1 VRIDTRFAD
10 VWARAG
16 AIGGWL
22 HRDQACALWQVARE
36 VPPGGTIVEIGS
48 HRGRST
54 LVLAAAACQAGARV
68 VAIDPFVEGPM
79 FGGTATRTQ
88 FEANLDA
95 AGLRDAVQL
104 IADRSTAIR
113 PQWTEH
119 IDMLYIDGKHDY
131 WTVADDL
138 RWVAH
143 VPPGGTVLVH
153 DAFSSVGV
161 TLALLRHV
169 LPGRRLR
176 YLRRTGSLARFEV
189 APPAAR
195 DRARML
201 AELPWWL
208 RNVAIKV
215 ALRAARLFGHRATP
229 DPY

>member
-1 VRIDTRFAD
+1 

-16 AIGGWL
+16 AISGWL
-22 HRDQACALWQVARE
+22 HHDQACALWQAAHE
-36 VPPGGTIVEIGS
+36 APPGGTIVEIGS
-48 HRGRST
+48 HQGRST
-54 LVLAAAACQAGARV
+54 LVLAAAACQVGARV
-68 VAIDPFVEGPM
+68 VAIDPFVEGRM
-79 FGGTATRTQ
+79 FGGAATRTQ
-88 FEANLDA
+88 FEANLNA

-104 IADRSTAIR
+104 IAERSTTIR
-113 PQWTEH
+113 PQWTEP

-131 WTVADDL
+131 WTVRDDL
-138 RWVAH
+138 RWAAH

-169 LPGRRLR
+169 LAGSQLR
-176 YLRRTGSLARFEV
+176 YLRRTGSLARFE
-189 APPAAR
+189 AARPAAG

-208 RNVAIKV
+208 RNLVIKV
-215 ALRAARLFGHRATP
+215 ALRTARMFGHRAMP